1 MIKNVRQMTEAMMR
15 RRQNKKLDVMQKA
28 GCSNSAGCRQNLHIR
43 TTKNLNNNYN
53 CTTGPN

>member
-1 MIKNVRQMTEAMMR
+1 MTEAMMR
-15 RRQNKKLDVMQKA
+15 RRQNKKIDVMQKA